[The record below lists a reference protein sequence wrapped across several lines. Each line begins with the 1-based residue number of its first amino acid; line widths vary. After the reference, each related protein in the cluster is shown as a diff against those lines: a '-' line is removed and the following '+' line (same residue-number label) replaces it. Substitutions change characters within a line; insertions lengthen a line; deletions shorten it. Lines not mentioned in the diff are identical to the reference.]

1 MRILIVRNYPNYMAI
16 GKNSTY
22 NIQELGLASALVRAG
37 HTCDI
42 VFWTNGKEQS
52 VIYQVPKSN
61 GTVEVYYKRAKTL
74 LKNAI
79 YNIDDLIEKYDI
91 IQPCEYNQLQSLI
104 FAKRYPNK
112 TIVYHGQY
120 YGKEN
125 RKYNIWCRCF
135 DLFGLRLYKK
145 NRTFFITKSI
155 LSKTYLADKG
165 LDETHIFALGVGM
178 NRDALENREA
188 NQSDVCTAIEDLEAE
203 IKLLYV
209 GEFMPRR
216 HLKFMGDIIAELK
229 KRGRKCKLIM
239 IGKSN
244 TDYGKGVKEYFENN
258 NLNDNV
264 YYVDRIE
271 QRYLSRVYKACT
283 AFLFPSTY
291 EIFGMVLMEAMYF
304 GLPVISCENG
314 GSTMLIKNGINGF
327 VENELNAKKWAE
339 KIIQIKDG
347 TITDISMNARNTILN
362 RFTWDA
368 LVSQFIQVYEKRLI
382 DDNKC

>member
-37 HTCDI
+37 HVCDI
-42 VFWTNGKEQS
+42 VFWTNDEEQN
-52 VIYQVPKSN
+52 ITYRVPQSD
-61 GTVEVYYKRAKTL
+61 GVVVVYYKRAKTF

-79 YNIDDLIEKYDI
+79 YDIEDLIEKYDI

-104 FAKRYPNK
+104 FAKKFPAK
-112 TIVYHGQY
+112 TVVYHGQY

-125 RKYNIWCRCF
+125 KKYNIWCKCF
-135 DLFGLRLYKK
+135 DLFGLKLYKRNK
-145 NRTFFITKSI
+145 TFFITKSI
-155 LSKTYLADKG
+155 LAKEYLESKG
-165 LDETHIFALGVGM
+165 LDENHIFALGVGM
-178 NRDALENREA
+178 NRDALENREQ
-188 NQSDVCTAIEDLEAE
+188 NQSDICKSIEELKAD

-216 HLKFMGDIIAELK
+216 HLKFMGDVINELK
-229 KRGRKCKLIM
+229 KKGRNCKLIM

-244 TDYGKGVKEYFENN
+244 SDYGRSVKEYFESND
-258 NLNDNV
+258 LNENV
-264 YYVDRIE
+264 YYVERIE
-271 QRYLSRVYKACT
+271 QRYLSRVYQTCT

-304 GLPVISCENG
+304 GLPVISCKNG
-314 GSTMLIKNGINGF
+314 GSTMLIKDGINGF
-327 VENELNAKKWAE
+327 VENELDPVKWAE

-347 TITDISMNARNTILN
+347 NISEISTNARNTILN